1 MASSWYICAVI
12 LKQGNILRHKI
23 IITAKAI
30 GHFIILVI
38 LCSCFTRCTGRQYN
52 DPLVIEEQEMLDSI
66 PSGSGIVLKNDTA
79 FIIGDDA
86 TSVYAL
92 NINDRRQ
99 IKIPITGLPV
109 NEYRESRP
117 VKHDF
122 ESAALASFKGKEL
135 LMAFGSGSAGSRD
148 SLLLLDINNRSGQK
162 IISLERFYAAHS
174 AQSGVASGQWNI
186 EAATISANHLF
197 LFNRG
202 NNMIFSCNVE
212 QFLEYITGTGL
223 VSLVV
228 LHHKVTLPSIN
239 GYEARF
245 SGACTLN
252 EDEILF
258 CASVEDTPDWTK
270 DGPVLGSFIGI
281 YSISKKK
288 IVSTYLFKNKNGEPF
303 KEKLESLDILQQKGN
318 AITILAI
325 GDNDDGSTGWW
336 KLALNK

>member
-1 MASSWYICAVI
+1 MKHKNIIPVI
-12 LKQGNILRHKI
+12 
-23 IITAKAI
+23 A
-30 GHFIILVI
+30 IIL
-38 LCSCFTRCTGRQYN
+38 CACFTHCAHRQAN
-52 DPLVIEEQEMLDSI
+52 DPLVIKEQEILDSI

-86 TSVYAL
+86 TSVYAI

-99 IKIPITGLPV
+99 RKIPVTGLR
-109 NEYRESRP
+109 EDQYREP
-117 VKHDF
+117 KPIKHDF
-122 ESAALASFKGKEL
+122 ECATLVNIKGKET

-148 SLLLLDINNRSGQK
+148 SLLLLDINNQSGQR
-162 IISLERFYAAHS
+162 IISLERFYAEHS
-174 AQSGVASGQWNI
+174 LQSGVDSGQWNI
-186 EAATISANHLF
+186 EAATVAGKYLF

-202 NNMIFSCNVE
+202 NNMIFSCNTD
-212 QFLEYITGTGL
+212 QFLEYITGTGW
-223 VSLVV
+223 VSPAV
-228 LHHKVTLPSIN
+228 LYNRITLPSIGN
-239 GYEARF
+239 HEARF

-281 YSISKKK
+281 YSISQKKV
-288 IVSTYLFKNKNGEPF
+288 VSAHLLKNKNGEPV

-318 AITILAI
+318 SITILAI

-336 KLALNK
+336 KLVLNK

>member
-1 MASSWYICAVI
+1 METRLQNKNIKPVHIISCYFIVIMLCTCYIQCKE
-12 LKQGNILRHKI
+12 KQ
-23 IITAKAI
+23 A
-30 GHFIILVI
+30 
-38 LCSCFTRCTGRQYN
+38 N
-52 DPLVIEEQEMLDSI
+52 DPLIIDDHEILDSI
-66 PSGSGIVLKNDTA
+66 PSGSGIVLNNDTA

-99 IKIPITGLPV
+99 RKIPITGLPV
-109 NEYRESRP
+109 NEYREPKS

-122 ESAALASFKGKEL
+122 ESAALVSFKGKEL
-135 LMAFGSGSAGSRD
+135 LMAFGSGSAVSRD
-148 SLLLLDINNRSGQK
+148 SLLLLDINNQAGQQ
-162 IISLERFYAAHS
+162 IISLERFYS
-174 AQSGVASGQWNI
+174 VQRSQSGVNSGQWNI
-186 EAATISANHLF
+186 EAATVTGNQLF

-202 NNMIFSCNVE
+202 NNMIFSCNAQ
-212 QFLEYITGTGL
+212 QFMDYITGTGL
-223 VSLVV
+223 ASPVV
-228 LHHKVTLPSIN
+228 LHHKITLPSIN
-239 GYEARF
+239 NHEARF

-288 IVSTYLFKNKNGEPF
+288 VVSTYLLKNKNGEPI
-303 KEKLESLDILQQKGN
+303 KEKLESLEILKQKRN
-318 AITILAI
+318 SIMILAI